1 MPDYSDKDI
10 SSAGMDKKI
19 EKKYWTP
26 KRIAMILGG
35 VAILALFVYSFVFMD
50 VRSTLNVDREKLTI
64 STVQE
69 GTFQEFIS
77 QNGTVEPINTYYIDA
92 AAGGTVDEIYL
103 QSGAMVEQ
111 GDTIMTLNNPDMEL
125 RIMQQTGGYYE
136 QLNNLR
142 DQRYNLERQL
152 LNLQS
157 QLARAR
163 HQLTQTRNQFERD
176 STLYA
181 EGAIP
186 RSQFERTRNDYEHQ
200 QDIFRLERESL
211 RNDSISTQ
219 NQLDDLEED
228 QNRVRSYL
236 EATENNLNNLTV
248 TAPIEG
254 QLTLNEFNAGQSISS
269 GTDIGQ
275 VDVLDSYKLRVNI
288 DEYHLQRITAGLR
301 GTWNFNGQ
309 TYELEIT
316 RIFPTIQNGQFEVNM
331 EFVNEVPDGLRRG
344 LTARIRLELSESE
357 TALLLPKG
365 GFFQNTGGNWV
376 YLVSEDG
383 SRAERH
389 DIRIG
394 RQNPEYFEVLGG
406 LEAGDRVITSSYET
420 FGDNQVLNLQ

>member
-64 STVQE
+64 STVEE

-92 AAGGTVDEIYL
+92 AAGGTVDEILL
-103 QSGAMVEQ
+103 QSGAMVER
-111 GDTIMTLNNPDMEL
+111 GDTIMTLSNPDMEL

-163 HQLTQTRNQFERD
+163 HQLTQTRNEFERD

-186 RSQFERTRNDYEHQ
+186 RSQFERTRNDYVHQ

-288 DEYHLQRITAGLR
+288 DEYHLQRITTGLR

-309 TYELEIT
+309 TYQLEIT

-331 EFVNEVPDGLRRG
+331 EFVDEVPDGLRRG

-383 SRAERH
+383 GQAERY

>member
-35 VAILALFVYSFVFMD
+35 VGIVALFVYSFVFMD

-64 STVQE
+64 STVEE

-77 QNGTVEPINTYYIDA
+77 VNGTVEPITTNYIDA
-92 AAGGTVDEIYL
+92 SEGGTVDRILL

-125 RIMQQTGGYYE
+125 RIMQQTGEYYD

-142 DQRYNLERQL
+142 DQRYTLERRM

-157 QLARAR
+157 QLAQSRYELNRAE
-163 HQLTQTRNQFERD
+163 TQFERD
-176 STLYA
+176 STLFS

-186 RSQFERTRNDYEHQ
+186 ESDYQESRNAYEHQ
-200 QDIFRLERESL
+200 RKIFQLDRESV

-219 NQLDDLEED
+219 NQLDDLSED
-228 QNRVRSYL
+228 QERVRRYL
-236 EATENNLNNLTV
+236 EATEDNLDNLTI
-248 TAPIEG
+248 TAPIDG
-254 QLTLNEFNAGQSISS
+254 QLTLNEFNTGQSISS
-269 GTDIGQ
+269 GTEIGQ
-275 VDVLDSYKLRVNI
+275 VDVLESYKLSVNI
-288 DEYHLQRITAGLR
+288 DEYHLQRISTGLR
-301 GTWNFNGQ
+301 GTWDFNGEV
-309 TYELEIT
+309 YELQIT
-316 RIFPTIQNGQFEVNM
+316 RIFPTVQNGQFEVEM
-331 EFVNEVPDGLRRG
+331 EFVDEVPAGLRRG

-376 YLVSEDG
+376 FLVTDDG
-383 SRAERH
+383 QAVRR

-406 LEAGDRVITSSYET
+406 LEPGDRVITSSYET
-420 FGDNQVLNLQ
+420 FGDNEVLNLQ

>member
-19 EKKYWTP
+19 EKRYWTP

-35 VAILALFVYSFVFMD
+35 VGIVALFVYSFVFMD

-64 STVQE
+64 STVEE

-77 QNGTVEPINTYYIDA
+77 VNGTVEPITTNYIDA
-92 AAGGTVDEIYL
+92 SEGGTVDRILL

-111 GDTIMTLNNPDMEL
+111 DDTIMTLNNPDMEL
-125 RIMQQTGGYYE
+125 RIMQQTGEYYD

-142 DQRYNLERQL
+142 DQRYTLERRM

-157 QLARAR
+157 QLAQSRYELNRAE
-163 HQLTQTRNQFERD
+163 TQFERD
-176 STLYA
+176 STLFS

-186 RSQFERTRNDYEHQ
+186 ESDYQESRNAYEHQ
-200 QDIFRLERESL
+200 RKIFQLDRESV

-219 NQLDDLEED
+219 NQLDDLNED
-228 QNRVRSYL
+228 QDRVRSYL
-236 EATENNLNNLTV
+236 GATQANLDNLTV
-248 TAPIEG
+248 TAPIDG
-254 QLTLNEFNAGQSISS
+254 QLTLNEFNTGQSISS
-269 GTDIGQ
+269 GTEIGQ
-275 VDVLDSYKLRVNI
+275 VDVLESYKLSVNI
-288 DEYHLQRITAGLR
+288 DEYHLQRISTGLR
-301 GTWNFNGQ
+301 GTWDFNGEVH
-309 TYELEIT
+309 ELQIT
-316 RIFPTIQNGQFEVNM
+316 RIFPTVQNGQFEVEM
-331 EFVNEVPDGLRRG
+331 EFVDEVPEGLRRG

-376 YLVSEDG
+376 FLVTDDG
-383 SRAERH
+383 QAERRE
-389 DIRIG
+389 IRIG

-406 LEAGDRVITSSYET
+406 LGAGDRVITSSYET
-420 FGDNQVLNLQ
+420 FGDNEVLNLQ